1 MNPNDVDNNARSRLA
16 LALDVDDLVEAGRL
30 GRKMLPWF
38 SVAKVGLELF
48 SASGPEAVGA
58 FVDQG
63 YEVFLDLKLHDIPTT
78 VGKASRVLGSLG
90 VSYVTVH
97 SSGGVDMLAAAVD
110 GLNEGASAAGLTPPM
125 VLAVTV
131 LTSDL
136 EAPESLLQER
146 LGYAIEADCGGVVC
160 AASDLQKVSST
171 APELLSVVP
180 GIRPEG
186 VAANDQGRP
195 ATPREAIKEGAGLL
209 VIGRAVTSSSE
220 PEKAAASIAA
230 EVADAI

>member
-1 MNPNDVDNNARSRLA
+1 MILSDADNDPRSRLA

-48 SASGPEAVGA
+48 SASGPEAVGV
-58 FVDQG
+58 FLDQG

-78 VGKASRVLGSLG
+78 VGKAAKVLGSLG

-97 SSGGVDMLAAAVD
+97 ASGGVDMLAAAVD
-110 GLNEGASAAGLTPPM
+110 GLNEGASAAGLVPPM

-131 LTSDL
+131 LTSDS

-146 LGYAIEADCGGVVC
+146 LRYAVNADCGGVVC
-160 AASDLQKVSST
+160 AASDLPEISSV

-195 ATPREAIKEGAGLL
+195 ATPSEAIKQGAGLL
-209 VIGRAVTSSSE
+209 VIGRAVTASAE
-220 PEKAAASIAA
+220 PEEAASNIAT
-230 EVADAI
+230 EVAGAI

>member
-1 MNPNDVDNNARSRLA
+1 MILSDADNDPRSRLA
-16 LALDVDDLVEAGRL
+16 LALDVDDLVEASRF

-48 SASGPEAVGA
+48 SASGPEAVGV
-58 FVDQG
+58 FLDQG

-78 VGKASRVLGSLG
+78 VGNAAKVLGSLG
-90 VSYVTVH
+90 VSYVTAH
-97 SSGGVDMLAAAVD
+97 ASGGVDMLAAAVD
-110 GLNEGASAAGLTPPM
+110 GLNEGASAAGLVPPM

-131 LTSDL
+131 LTSES

-146 LGYAIEADCGGVVC
+146 LRYAVNADCGGVVC
-160 AASDLQKVSST
+160 AASDLPEISSV

-186 VAANDQGRP
+186 AAVNDQGRP
-195 ATPREAIKEGAGLL
+195 ATPREAIKQGAGLL
-209 VIGRAVTSSSE
+209 VIGRAVTASDD
-220 PEKAAASIAA
+220 PEEAASNIAT
-230 EVADAI
+230 EVAGAM

>member
-1 MNPNDVDNNARSRLA
+1 MNHPDVANDVRSRLA

-30 GRKMLPWF
+30 GRRMLPWF

-78 VGKASRVLGSLG
+78 VGKAAKVLGSLG

-97 SSGGVDMLAAAVD
+97 SSGGIDMLAAAVD

-131 LTSDL
+131 LTSDS
-136 EAPESLLQER
+136 EAPGSLLQER
-146 LGYAIEADCGGVVC
+146 LGYAVEADCGGVVC
-160 AASDLQKVSST
+160 AASDLAEVSLA
-171 APELLSVVP
+171 APELLAVVP

-195 ATPREAIKEGAGLL
+195 ATPREAIKQGAGIL
-209 VIGRAVTSSSE
+209 VIGRAVTASSE
-220 PEKAAASIAA
+220 PEEAASNIAA
-230 EVADAI
+230 EVAEAI